1 MNILIGTIL
10 LGAAAFWLWRKL
22 PDADARRRARF
33 ESVQLARFIFPRI
46 TIALIGAAMF
56 ADLLPEEAMRNL
68 FGSDAGYT
76 GLVLAILIGPFTP
89 GGAFV
94 CFAIAAAG
102 LQVGAAEGAVAG
114 YVTSWALFSLT
125 KTLAYEL
132 PMLGVTLTM
141 RRVMLSLPIPFLV
154 GFGVM
159 AIH

>member
-1 MNILIGTIL
+1 
-10 LGAAAFWLWRKL
+10 
-22 PDADARRRARF
+22 
-33 ESVQLARFIFPRI
+33 
-46 TIALIGAAMF
+46 MF

-76 GLVLAILIGPFTP
+76 GLVLAVLIGPFTP